1 MDMALFLSSHSSPN
15 SLPNSAYLPNAT
27 TPAISRRSNGLSALT
42 LVPSS
47 KPSPHVSFGLSQ
59 TTPKLYS
66 RQGNISPKN
75 DSFKL
80 YAQDR
85 RSIGGSEDEP
95 KALDTV
101 MKLYTALKNRN
112 SKGVSD
118 IIAEECKCM
127 CNFISLSPL
136 QGKKQVVQ
144 FLSTLMGTMGK
155 SMHFIIE
162 PTFHEGLVV
171 GVQWNL
177 QWKGYPMPLGKGYA
191 IYTIQKYEGRV
202 LISNMQMSM
211 EPLLKSDLLRLRL
224 IKFMAPILDRLP
236 FHDTKKPE

>member
-1 MDMALFLSSHSSPN
+1 M
-15 SLPNSAYLPNAT
+15 
-27 TPAISRRSNGLSALT
+27 
-42 LVPSS
+42 
-47 KPSPHVSFGLSQ
+47 KSQ
-59 TTPKLYS
+59 
-66 RQGNISPKN
+66 
-75 DSFKL
+75 
-80 YAQDR
+80 
-85 RSIGGSEDEP
+85 
-95 KALDTV
+95 
-101 MKLYTALKNRN
+101 
-112 SKGVSD
+112 
-118 IIAEECKCM
+118 
-127 CNFISLSPL
+127 
-136 QGKKQVVQ
+136 QVVQ